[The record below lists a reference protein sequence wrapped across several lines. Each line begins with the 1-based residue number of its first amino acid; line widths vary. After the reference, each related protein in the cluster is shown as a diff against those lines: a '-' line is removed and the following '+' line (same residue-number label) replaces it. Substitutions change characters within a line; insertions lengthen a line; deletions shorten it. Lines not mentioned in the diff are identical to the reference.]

1 MKMNYKEALDY
12 IADSI
17 SSKKEMSK
25 LEIFEPKTGECI
37 LLVCIKLDVPDKK
50 YIVGFKYGSL
60 KDKSMPDSIGIGE
73 TKDEAYEDFFQKLRG
88 NTIVFQDNITN
99 EIIFEVGF
107 EKEFKKYREY
117 KKREL
122 TKYPSLKKY
131 EELIKNPKNLKVKIV
146 LVKNIYIKNIKGNTL
161 YVIGGSEFNEFYI
174 IYSKFCEDLE
184 YIEIGDHVRIE
195 YYHQSLTENIARKVE
210 IIGKS

>member
-60 KDKSMPDSIGIGE
+60 KDKSMPDSLGIGE

-88 NTIVFQDNITN
+88 NTIIFQDNISN
-99 EIIFEVGF
+99 ETILEIDF

-117 KKREL
+117 TKREL
-122 TKYPSLKKY
+122 TKYPTLKKY
-131 EELIKNPKNLKVKIV
+131 EELIKDSKDLKVKIV
-146 LVKNIYIKNIKGNTL
+146 LVEKIYTKNIKGNTL

-174 IYSKFCEDLE
+174 MYKQFCEDLE

-195 YYHQSLTENIARKVE
+195 YYYQPLGENIAKKVE